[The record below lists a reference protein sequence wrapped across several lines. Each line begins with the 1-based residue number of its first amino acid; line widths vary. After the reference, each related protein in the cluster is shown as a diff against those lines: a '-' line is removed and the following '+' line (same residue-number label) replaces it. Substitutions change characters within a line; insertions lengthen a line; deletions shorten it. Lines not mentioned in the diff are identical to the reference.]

1 MKKKLPIGI
10 ESFEKIRTQ
19 GFYYIDKTGLIKEL
33 LQNWGEVN
41 LFTRPRRFGKSLNM
55 SMLRCFFEI
64 GCDLTLFEDLEISG
78 DTEICKEYMGKFPV
92 ISISLKGVKADTFE
106 NAKDMLRLI
115 INEEAERLRRKMSGI
130 EEDAYQQAILK
141 RLLDHNMSDAD
152 LMNSLR
158 MLSFLLYRH
167 YNQKVIILIDEYD
180 VPLDKAFEAKYYSEM
195 VSLIRNMLEQALK
208 TNDSM
213 YFSVLTGCLRI
224 AKESIFTGLNNFNI
238 FSITDVYFEEYFGF
252 TDKEVY
258 DLLEYYQLQSHYE
271 EMKEWYDGYH
281 FGKIDVYCPWEVI
294 NHCKALYADREAVPQ
309 AYWMNTSSN
318 SIIKRF
324 IYKATKQTRLELECL
339 IEGGTIEKEIVQELT
354 YSELD
359 KTVNNLWS
367 VLFTTGYLTQ
377 HGKRIGKK
385 STLMIPN
392 LAVREIFISQ
402 IKEWFSEV
410 ILSDRPKLSY
420 FCDAVKKGR
429 SEEVE
434 KQFNAFLQKTIS
446 IRDTFVPKAKK
457 ENFYHGILLG
467 MLSSEEEWVVNSNAE
482 AGEGFSDIL
491 IEIEEAQTGIIIE
504 IKYAEEDKLD
514 ESCKEAM
521 LQVKEKKYVEKL
533 WKDGLRTVWIYAVA
547 CYRKH
552 CKVEAISERL
562 L

>member
-33 LQNWGEVN
+33 LRNWGEVN

-55 SMLRCFFEI
+55 SMLKCFFEI
-64 GCDLTLFEDLEISG
+64 GCDSSLFEGLEIFE
-78 DTEICKEYMGKFPV
+78 DTAICEKYMGKFPV

-115 INEEAERLRRKMSGI
+115 INEEAERLRRRMSDI
-130 EEDAYQQAILK
+130 EEDAYQQAILM

-158 MLSFLLYRH
+158 MLSFLLYRY
-167 YNQKVIILIDEYD
+167 YNRKVIVLIDEYD
-180 VPLDKAFEAKYYSEM
+180 VPLDKAFEANYYDQM

-208 TNDSM
+208 TNDSL

-238 FSITDVYFEEYFGF
+238 FSITDVYFDEYFGF
-252 TDKEVY
+252 TDKEISA
-258 DLLEYYQLQSHYE
+258 LLEYYQLQSHYE
-271 EMKEWYDGYH
+271 EVKAWYDGYH

-294 NHCKALYADREAVPQ
+294 NHCKALCADNEAAPQ

-318 SIIKRF
+318 SIVRRF
-324 IYKATKQTRLELECL
+324 IYKATKQTRLELERL

-367 VLFTTGYLTQ
+367 VLLTTGYLTQ
-377 HGKRIGKK
+377 QGKMIGKK
-385 STLMIPN
+385 STLTIPN

-402 IKEWFSEV
+402 IKDWFAEV
-410 ILSDRPKLSY
+410 VLNDRPSLAC
-420 FCDAVKKGR
+420 FCDAIKNGR
-429 SEEVE
+429 AQEVE
-434 KQFNAFLQKTIS
+434 KQFNAFLSKTIS

-467 MLSSEEEWVVNSNAE
+467 MLSSEEEWIISSNAE

-491 IEIEEAQTGIIIE
+491 IEIEEVQTGIIIE
-504 IKYAEEDKLD
+504 VKYAEDDKL
-514 ESCKEAM
+514 EQSCKEAM
-521 LQVKEKKYVEKL
+521 VQIEERKYAEKL
-533 WKDGLRTVWIYAVA
+533 RQDGVITVWMYAIA
-547 CYRKH
+547 CYKKH
-552 CKVEAISERL
+552 CKVEAISATL
-562 L
+562 